1 MATVKDPVCGMEID
15 PKDAAATSDYEGVTY
30 YFCAVGC
37 KERFDAEPAKF
48 LGAAEP
54 AAAGAPVQ
62 PSMGQEPSR
71 GVPPVP
77 APEPRKWWQF
87 WRS

>member
-15 PKDAAATSDYEGVTY
+15 PKEAAATSDYEGVTY
-30 YFCAVGC
+30 YFCAIAC

-48 LGAAEP
+48 LGAVEE
-54 AAAGAPVQ
+54 AAVEAPVQ
-62 PSMGQEPSR
+62 PCMAREPSR
-71 GVPPVP
+71 KGPAA

-87 WRS
+87 WRR